1 MRPLATVILA
11 VVLSACAGPSPSGP
25 SASGPSATDSPVA
38 CTSAADPSADAN
50 ALSQVL
56 PACVNGVATRRT
68 DIGVGNRNSP
78 RIFLK
83 VVARVAKSPPDAEV
97 ALAFGSNA
105 TMYAV
110 RIDGLSGNEVLQA
123 YLAERMGVPTGSAP
137 PSFPTE
143 DVGGKQAIKIGSTPG
158 GFLYASAEVFFYL
171 DCPDQPTAAD
181 VLSQLP

>member
-1 MRPLATVILA
+1 MRPLLTVLLA
-11 VVLSACAGPSPSGP
+11 VALSACAGPSPSGP
-25 SASGPSATDSPVA
+25 SPTASLVA
-38 CTSAADPSADAN
+38 CIPSPDPSADAT

-56 PACVNGVATRRT
+56 PGCVNGVATIRT
-68 DIGVGNRNSP
+68 DIGVTNRNSP

-137 PSFPTE
+137 PSFPTG
-143 DVGGKQAIKIGSTPG
+143 DVGGKQAIKIGATAG

-171 DCPDQPTAAD
+171 DCPDEPTAAD